1 MKTQPDTGVSL
12 CKFSM
17 ERNLYSVA
25 PPFTRE
31 VAPYKRQRV
40 LFLTTRKKYGQ
51 TFPRARH
58 HRPLS
63 LYGKGSILNCFC
75 LESRRKYNLHTD
87 LQYLFS
93 VFCFL
98 CPLLC
103 SRNLFCFVFSYDS
116 IGGKMRIRTCS
127 FAQGVLLLWPSL
139 STRVCRRIPMTSSA
153 EHIETKLLAAIRQV
167 VHIGCH
173 PSKSLNLQ
181 KLRWKKMQWPVRLI

>member
-1 MKTQPDTGVSL
+1 MPSHPAFPRYFAPDLGKSSSLNSMLEMQQATSVSL
-12 CKFSM
+12 HEVSM
-17 ERNLYSVA
+17 ERNLYFVA

-58 HRPLS
+58 HRALS

-93 VFCFL
+93 VFYFL
-98 CPLLC
+98 CPPLC
-103 SRNLFCFVFSYDS
+103 SRNLFCFMFSHD
-116 IGGKMRIRTCS
+116 
-127 FAQGVLLLWPSL
+127 
-139 STRVCRRIPMTSSA
+139 
-153 EHIETKLLAAIRQV
+153 
-167 VHIGCH
+167 
-173 PSKSLNLQ
+173 
-181 KLRWKKMQWPVRLI
+181 